1 MNRIDGVFNCGKK
14 EGGTVFLSHGDGA
27 LPSPDRTR
35 DRAGDLGWR
44 SRRGRCLASPPA
56 HRRPALHRRPSGGLC
71 DPCRS
76 RGSNGRGFRGHRG
89 SRRRSSCAG
98 VQDPVVDLSPAQALA
113 PGARGAR
120 VRWSGGINAIES
132 RDGARQCFTLLHATF
147 DARGVLQWPRDAQN
161 FVACGPGHYAPGLVA
176 QFTLVSL
183 EGHVTGQQMLLDNPG
198 FPLMEIEAL
207 YRHSDCVQGSE
218 KSPECYA
225 GYLRPQSP

>member
-1 MNRIDGVFNCGKK
+1 MPLHHPLHIAALLCTAALLAACATPADREAATARHAVTIAGL
-14 EGGTVFLSHGDGA
+14 EGG
-27 LPSPDRTR
+27 
-35 DRAGDLGWR
+35 RAV
-44 SRRGRCLASPPA
+44 LASK
-56 HRRPALHRRPSGGLC
+56 
-71 DPCRS
+71 
-76 RGSNGRGFRGHRG
+76 
-89 SRRRSSCAG
+89 
-98 VQDPVVDLSPAQALA
+98 DPVVDLSPAQALA

-161 FVACGPGHYAPGLVA
+161 FVACGPGHYDRDLVA

-183 EGHVTGQQMLLDNPG
+183 EGHVTGQQMLLDKPV
-198 FPLMEIEAL
+198 PVMEIEAL